1 MLTDTLG
8 TFALI
13 LGELLALFLVV
24 STTIALVNRRFGP
37 EKMRDW
43 MSNGRVPSP
52 LKGLVLGAVTPFC
65 SCSTLPMLVGML
77 NAGVA
82 FQTAMTYLISSP
94 LLNPIIVGGVGII
107 FGWQTAIT
115 YTIFTLAVSLI
126 APWAWGA
133 LGMEKSLKR
142 VRVQGEGTPEPWNG
156 LRSEM
161 PGALRQAWTDLRP
174 LLIPMLV
181 GVAIGAS
188 IYSFVPADQLTAFA
202 GANIWWA
209 VPLAAVIGIPLYIRL
224 ETMLPVGLALQS
236 AGVAVGPIFALM
248 IGGAGASLPEVSML
262 AAIFKPRLLA
272 TFVITILA
280 VAIGGGYIISITA

>member
-1 MLTDTLG
+1 MLTETLG
-8 TFALI
+8 TFALL
-13 LGELLALFLVV
+13 LGQLLALFLVV
-24 STTIALVNRRFGP
+24 STIVALINRRFGP

-43 MSNGRVPSP
+43 MSSGRIPGPV
-52 LKGLVLGAVTPFC
+52 KGLALGAVTPFC
-65 SCSTLPMLVGML
+65 SCATLPMLVGML

-94 LLNPIIVGGVGII
+94 LLNPIIVGGIGII

-115 YTIFTLAVSLI
+115 YTIFTLSVSLI

-280 VAIGGGYIISITA
+280 VAIIGGYLISITA

>member
-126 APWAWGA
+126 VPWAWGA

-248 IGGAGASLPEVSML
+248 IGGAGASPPEVSML

>member
-1 MLTDTLG
+1 MLTETLG
-8 TFALI
+8 TFALL
-13 LGELLALFLVV
+13 LGQLLALFLVV
-24 STTIALVNRRFGP
+24 STIVALINRRFGP

-43 MSNGRVPSP
+43 MSSGRIPGPV
-52 LKGLVLGAVTPFC
+52 KGLALGAVTPFC
-65 SCSTLPMLVGML
+65 SCATLPMLVGML

-94 LLNPIIVGGVGII
+94 LLNPIIVGGIGII

-115 YTIFTLAVSLI
+115 YTIFTLSVSLI
-126 APWAWGA
+126 APWVWGA
-133 LGMEKSLKR
+133 LGMEKALKR
-142 VRVQGEGTPEPWNG
+142 VRVQGEGTPEPWKG
-156 LRSEM
+156 LRGEM
-161 PGALRQAWTDLRP
+161 PGAFRQAWTDMRP
-174 LLIPMLV
+174 LLIPMLI

>member
-1 MLTDTLG
+1 MLTETLG
-8 TFALI
+8 TFALL
-13 LGELLALFLVV
+13 LGQLLALFLVV
-24 STTIALVNRRFGP
+24 STIFALINRRFGP

-43 MSNGRVPSP
+43 MSSGRIPGPV
-52 LKGLVLGAVTPFC
+52 KGLALGAVTPFC

-77 NAGVA
+77 NAGVT

-94 LLNPIIVGGVGII
+94 LLNPIIVGGIGII

-115 YTIFTLAVSLI
+115 YTIFTLSVSLI

-280 VAIGGGYIISITA
+280 VAIIGGYLISITA

>member
-209 VPLAAVIGIPLYIRL
+209 VPLAAVIG
-224 ETMLPVGLALQS
+224 TC
-236 AGVAVGPIFALM
+236 LM
-248 IGGAGASLPEVSML
+248 ESG
-262 AAIFKPRLLA
+262 
-272 TFVITILA
+272 A
-280 VAIGGGYIISITA
+280 VAGMPKRLR

>member
-8 TFALI
+8 TFTLI

-126 APWAWGA
+126 VPWAWGA

-248 IGGAGASLPEVSML
+248 IGGAGASPPEVSML

>member
-1 MLTDTLG
+1 MLTETLG
-8 TFALI
+8 TFALL
-13 LGELLALFLVV
+13 LGQLLALFLVV
-24 STTIALVNRRFGP
+24 STIVALINRRFGP

-43 MSNGRVPSP
+43 MSSGRIPGPV
-52 LKGLVLGAVTPFC
+52 KGLALGAVTPFC

-94 LLNPIIVGGVGII
+94 LLNPIIVGGIGII

-115 YTIFTLAVSLI
+115 YTIFTLSVSLI

-280 VAIGGGYIISITA
+280 VAIIGGYLISITA

>member
-1 MLTDTLG
+1 MLTETLG
-8 TFALI
+8 TFALL
-13 LGELLALFLVV
+13 LGQLLALFLVV
-24 STTIALVNRRFGP
+24 STIVALINRRFGP

-43 MSNGRVPSP
+43 MSNGRIPGPV
-52 LKGLVLGAVTPFC
+52 KGLALGAVTPFC

-94 LLNPIIVGGVGII
+94 LLNPIIVGGIGII

-115 YTIFTLAVSLI
+115 YTIFTLSVSLI

-280 VAIGGGYIISITA
+280 VAIIGGYLISITA